1 MKNLMFE
8 KDKFNKYIF
17 FLFIFVL
24 IQNNLPTFAI
34 EDVKIKELET
44 TEKLQEL
51 NLTLL
56 DIYTKIL
63 ITSSSISK
71 NIQLALHTGLRKNNI
86 LLLNKNQVNIQKKCI
101 EIGKNQ
107 TKGKKDIIMPLN
119 SFIFN
124 LV

>member
-24 IQNNLPTFAI
+24 IQNHLPTFAI